1 MCHCAPRRCHA
12 HGIAKAVRD
21 LLHGRGVHILADD
34 GERAS
39 AEAAFGTHSRLV
51 TESAAHTENS
61 EGDHDGDA
69 AAQTNGD
76 VSDRTRRTEMHTAMH
91 TSRSNAP
98 SGAGTTAVRAPSQLI
113 EKLSARLNKQRNKK
127 AFETFMRTLPNPTY
141 FRVPQGTATDTD
153 TVRAAHGLEMDD
165 ELTNEPHEA
174 GADDKETG
182 AMAPCDERDERSNSM
197 GVVVETPAHDAESAQ
212 QREVGVPVERVMYV
226 GDSGGETIRGHEG
239 VRDAEGR
246 GGANGGEQRARR
258 EEQGAEDDEGEEAM
272 EGDEDVASQHTEG
285 GSGPTSGNRKR
296 KLKRRSKIEK
306 SQKQRQDGKR
316 PGGAR
321 EA

>member
-1 MCHCAPRRCHA
+1 MTDP
-12 HGIAKAVRD
+12 G
-21 LLHGRGVHILADD
+21 
-34 GERAS
+34 
-39 AEAAFGTHSRLV
+39 
-51 TESAAHTENS
+51 N
-61 EGDHDGDA
+61 DGDTGEDA
-69 AAQTNGD
+69 SGTNGG
-76 VSDRTRRTEMHTAMH
+76 TAGID
-91 TSRSNAP
+91 RSNGM
-98 SGAGTTAVRAPSQLI
+98 GA
-113 EKLSARLNKQRNKK
+113 
-127 AFETFMRTLPNPTY
+127 
-141 FRVPQGTATDTD
+141 
-153 TVRAAHGLEMDD
+153 
-165 ELTNEPHEA
+165 
-174 GADDKETG
+174 AD
-182 AMAPCDERDERSNSM
+182 
-197 GVVVETPAHDAESAQ
+197 ETPAHDAESAQ
-212 QREVGVPVERVMYV
+212 RREVEVHVECVMYV

-258 EEQGAEDDEGEEAM
+258 EAQGAEDDEREEAM